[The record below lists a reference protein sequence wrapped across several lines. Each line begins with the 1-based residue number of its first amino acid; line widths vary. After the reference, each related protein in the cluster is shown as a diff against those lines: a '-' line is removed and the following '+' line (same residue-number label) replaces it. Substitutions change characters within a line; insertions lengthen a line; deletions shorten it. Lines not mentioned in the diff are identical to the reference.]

1 MQQQLSELLRPTE
14 LADLIQPPELIR
26 RLERMVV
33 QRAPLNMIFHG
44 KPGLGKTSAAQI
56 LIKGLDAFAYRVNGS
71 LRTGIEVVRD
81 LQVFCRDPSL
91 FGEMKVCFI
100 DECEFLSPNAQ
111 AGLRGLI
118 EQAHGV
124 PFIMTANDISKL
136 HVALRS
142 RCRPISFDIRPPEAE
157 ATIRRLLHRYTDK
170 LVRLGYDDIDAE
182 WLSKEMHM
190 VFPDLRKL
198 ANAIE
203 FQYGAPNEERAK
215 LFQMEQ
221 NREPG
226 CRVTDTRQRERSELM
241 SGWKEGAL

>member
-44 KPGLGKTSAAQI
+44 KPGLGKTSASQI
-56 LIKGLDAFAYRVNGS
+56 LLKGLDAFVLRINGS
-71 LRTGIEVVRD
+71 LRTGIDVVRD

-136 HVALRS
+136 HPALRS
-142 RCRPISFDIRPPEAE
+142 RCKPISFDINPLQAE
-157 ATIRRLLHRYTDK
+157 QTIERLLPRYAGK
-170 LVRLGYDDIDAE
+170 LALLGYDVDTK
-182 WLSKEMHM
+182 WLSTEMHI

-198 ANAIE
+198 ANSIDFE
-203 FQYGAPNEERAK
+203 YGTPDEEKAK

-221 NREPG
+221 NRKAA
-226 CRVTDTRQRERSELM
+226 T
-241 SGWKEGAL
+241 SGDGNKAA

>member
-1 MQQQLSELLRPTE
+1 MKQQLSELLRPTE

-56 LIKGLDAFAYRVNGS
+56 VLKGLDAFVLRINGS
-71 LRTGIEVVRD
+71 LRTGIDVVRD
-81 LQVFCRDPSL
+81 LELFYRDPSL
-91 FGEMKVCFI
+91 FGGMKVCFI
-100 DECEFLSPNAQ
+100 DECEFLSVNAQ

-136 HVALRS
+136 HPALKS
-142 RCRPISFDIRPPEAE
+142 RCMTVSFDVQSLEEE
-157 ATIRRLLHRYTDK
+157 ATIERLLPRYIDK
-170 LVRLGYDDIDAE
+170 LGQLGYADIDAE
-182 WLSKEMHM
+182 LLSREMHL

-203 FQYGAPNEERAK
+203 FQYGLPNEERAK
-215 LFQMEQ
+215 LFQMERD
-221 NREPG
+221 REAG
-226 CRVTDTRQRERSELM
+226 V
-241 SGWKEGAL
+241 SGDGHKAA